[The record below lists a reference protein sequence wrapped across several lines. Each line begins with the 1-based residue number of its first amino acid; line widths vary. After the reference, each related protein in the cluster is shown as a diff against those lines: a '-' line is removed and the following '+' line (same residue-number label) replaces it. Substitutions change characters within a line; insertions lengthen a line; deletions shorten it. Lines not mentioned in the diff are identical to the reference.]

1 MALQKE
7 YYDNRLDV
15 TIADCYWKIGT
26 EEGIIGGKLLL
37 KCKLLCYKNSTHADT
52 NTGEYGRWKF
62 EFTPD
67 LGGGINFIAQAYGYI
82 KTSIPEFDGAID
94 V

>member
-1 MALQKE
+1 MALQND

-26 EEGIIGGKLLL
+26 EEGITGGKILL
-37 KCKLLCYKNSTHADT
+37 KCKILAYKDSSHADT

-62 EFTPD
+62 EFVPA
-67 LGGGINFIAQAYGYI
+67 LEGGINFIEQAYWYI
-82 KTSIPEFDGAID
+82 KANIPEFAGAID

>member
-15 TIADCYWKIGT
+15 TIDDCYWKIGT

-37 KCKLLCYKNSTHADT
+37 KCKILAYKNSTHADT

-62 EFTPD
+62 EFVPD
-67 LGGGINFIAQAYGYI
+67 LGGGINFIAQAYGYV
-82 KTSIPEFDGAID
+82 KTQIPEFAGSID